1 EYAKESTLARALR
14 FAVNNLAGAPSVV
27 IGLFGFGFFVL
38 FVGQNIDEA
47 AGHGTVF
54 GRPAMLWAATTLATL
69 MTPMIAATT
78 YAALQAAR
86 LEDKEA
92 ARALGASQWQTVK
105 KVVLPRAFPSI
116 VSGALFTIGRAFG
129 ETAPVMFLGAAFFLP
144 QLPVAEVSVFGFD
157 VPTINPMSE
166 FMHLG
171 YHLFTLNTRSVDP
184 SASMAQ
190 QYGAAFAMIAVT
202 MFFNVVAFA
211 FRDRFRKF
219 IDRV

>member
-1 EYAKESTLARALR
+1 
-14 FAVNNLAGAPSVV
+14 
-27 IGLFGFGFFVL
+27 
-38 FVGQNIDEA
+38 
-47 AGHGTVF
+47 
-54 GRPAMLWAATTLATL
+54 MLWAAATLATL

-78 YAALQAAR
+78 HASLQAAR
-86 LEDKEA
+86 REEREA
-92 ARALGASQWQTVK
+92 ARALGATQWQTVK
-105 KVVLPRAFPSI
+105 AAVLPRAFPSI
-116 VSGALFTIGRAFG
+116 VSGALFAIGRAFG

-144 QLPVAEVSVFGFD
+144 QLPVAEVSVFGFEF
-157 VPTINPMSE
+157 PMINPMSE

-184 SASMAQ
+184 SASLPQ

-202 MFFNVVAFA
+202 MFFNIVAFA